1 MGNQIFGALLVFRHY
16 FMIQQEGLST
26 SELRPEYSFELDQS
40 LIHPP
45 PIPCITGMLWK
56 VTKA

>member
-1 MGNQIFGALLVFRHY
+1 
-16 FMIQQEGLST
+16 MIQQEGLST